1 MTSGRP
7 GELEDSDVTSPPFES
22 LDYLYLPAPEIE
34 TAISFYT
41 DALGGELLW
50 KIRDGRTWVAAVRLA
65 EAGPQVLLANHLPP
79 GDGLLVYRVRSLAET
94 RSRLVDHGWS
104 VDGEPFELPQGPCL
118 VFRDPGRQRFAV
130 YERVRPGVDDHF
142 RGRFDEP

>member
-1 MTSGRP
+1 VRP
-7 GELEDSDVTSPPFES
+7 PPFES

-34 TAISFYT
+34 TAISFYA

-65 EAGPQVLLANHLPP
+65 QTGPVALLANHLPP
-79 GDGLLVYRVRSLAET
+79 GDGLLVYRVRSLAEIRT
-94 RSRLVDHGWS
+94 RLEDRGWS
-104 VDGEPFELPQGPCL
+104 VEGEPFELPQGPCL
-118 VFRDPGRQRFAV
+118 VFRDPARQRFAV

-142 RGRFDEP
+142 RGRFDEPDKSDR